1 MKIPESLVA
10 LLRCPENHQGLALAD
25 PDTLLELN
33 KNIARNQVSNRGGAI
48 VESEIEA
55 GLIRADGKRLYP
67 VREGFPIMLL
77 DEAIDLV

>member
-10 LLRCPENHQGLALAD
+10 ILRCPENHQSLALAD

-33 KNIARNQVSNRGGAI
+33 KNIAQNQVSNRGGTI

-55 GLIRADGKRLYP
+55 GLIREDGKRLYP